1 MKCVIF
7 AVILNIVFSSGGSAS
22 ADDDDDGHSFNV
34 HYFNGNIGFIYSND
48 DVPLQLN
55 CLSGFA

>member
-7 AVILNIVFSSGGSAS
+7 AVLLSIVFSSGGSAN
-22 ADDDDDGHSFNV
+22 AAVDDDGHSFNV

-48 DVPLQLN
+48 DVPLQ
-55 CLSGFA
+55 